1 MSPPSTPLPTAS
13 GAVRTNALQSN
24 GRVAINAQPEEE
36 LKSSIRTDILLPM
49 LADQWLKLIDKV
61 VVTRGT
67 ANAPFQ
73 IDAAGVTRRFET
85 IIRELDANEERSSET
100 EPLKPQAAP
109 AQPPAETPSNE
120 AEGLQAS
127 GQLLERMNAA
137 LQKLSSNTKRHG
149 QNLIV
154 ALREITEAAGES
166 LNVARSSVWVSAD
179 GGARLRCLD
188 LYEQNGHRHSSGTEL
203 LAEEYPAYFAA
214 LSSHRVI
221 DAHVAQKDPRTHEFA
236 ESYLAPHGITSLLDA
251 PIRRDGD
258 LVGVVCL
265 EHVGAVR
272 RWTTEEIAFIGSLA
286 DLISLIVESTE
297 RQRAETG
304 LKYSHSLLTAA
315 FNATADGIV
324 IVDRN
329 GVITGFNKRFLD
341 IWQLTQEQLSKKSLS
356 DILPLFASQVSAVEE
371 FTLKVK
377 LLFESPEIET
387 YDEIECKD
395 GRVFERTSKPQRLDN
410 EIVGR
415 VCCYRDVT
423 EQRKSEKASKS
434 LETMLRQ
441 TQKLEALGT
450 LAGGIAHDFNNILT
464 AVLGHAELAL
474 AQTSEPRVQQSL
486 SEIFKASDRAKNLV
500 KQILTFCRQR
510 PPERQTQQLR
520 PLLEEVVK
528 LLRASIPAAIEI
540 KQEFDRGQSSACI
553 DPAQIH
559 QVLMNLCTNAAH
571 AMREKG
577 GSIRLGEAVVEV
589 SAAAAPNYPGLKPGP
604 YAHIWVA
611 DTGCG
616 MDAATVQR
624 IFEPFFTTKPVGEGT
639 GLGLSVVH
647 GIIQSHEG
655 AITVESE
662 QGRGTTFHIYLPA
675 ITEEEKPKDQYAP
688 GESPR
693 SRGER
698 LMYIDD
704 DESVGHFVR
713 QALEML
719 DYDVI
724 VFTHP
729 VEALEHF
736 RTKSY
741 DYDLI
746 ITDMGMPRVNGLELS
761 TRAQKIA
768 PGIPIILMSGNAG
781 EVPLATLT
789 KSGIRRV
796 VTKPVSC
803 RDLAIVV
810 REVLD
815 MNRTAEDEHQDD

>member
-1 MSPPSTPLPTAS
+1 M
-13 GAVRTNALQSN
+13 
-24 GRVAINAQPEEE
+24 
-36 LKSSIRTDILLPM
+36 PM
-49 LADQWLKLIDKV
+49 LAEQWLKLITKVLKDKKP
-61 VVTRGT
+61 

-73 IDAAGVTRRFET
+73 IDSAGRTRRFET
-85 IIRELDANEERSSET
+85 IIRELDQSGGTLPLVPPSRQAQAADTLSSE
-100 EPLKPQAAP
+100 
-109 AQPPAETPSNE
+109 AES
-120 AEGLQAS
+120 LQVS
-127 GQLLERMNAA
+127 GQLLERMNSA
-137 LQKLSSNTKRHG
+137 LQKLTSNTKRHG

-154 ALREITEAAGES
+154 ALREITEAAGAS
-166 LNVARSSVWVSAD
+166 LNVARSSVWVSAE
-179 GGARLRCLD
+179 GGAKLRCLD
-188 LYEQNGHRHSSGTEL
+188 LYEQREHRHSTGPDV
-203 LAEEYPAYFAA
+203 LAVDYPAYFAA
-214 LSSHRVI
+214 LASHRVI
-221 DAHVAQKDPRTHEFA
+221 DAHIAQKDPRTHEFA
-236 ESYLAPHGITSLLDA
+236 ASHLAPHGISSLLNA
-251 PIRRDGD
+251 PIRRDGA
-258 LVGVVCL
+258 LVGVICL
-265 EHVGAVR
+265 EHVGQAR
-272 RWTTEEIAFIGSLA
+272 RWTTEDVAFIGSLA
-286 DLISLIVESTE
+286 DLISLIVESSE

-315 FNATADGIV
+315 FNATADGIA
-324 IVDRN
+324 IVDRS
-329 GVITGFNKRFLD
+329 GIITGFNKRFLD
-341 IWQLTQEQLSKKSLS
+341 LWGVQQDQLAKRSLAEV
-356 DILPLFASQVSAVEE
+356 LPLFASQVSDPQAFTEGLKTLSDHPEVE
-371 FTLKVK
+371 TSDV
-377 LLFESPEIET
+377 
-387 YDEIECKD
+387 IECKD

-415 VCCYRDVT
+415 VSCYRDVT
-423 EQRKSEKASKS
+423 DHRKSEQASKS

-540 KQEFDRGQSSACI
+540 KQEFDRGRSSARI

-559 QVLMNLCTNAAH
+559 QVLMNLCTNSSH
-571 AMREKG
+571 AMRERG
-577 GSIRLGEAVVEV
+577 GIIRLGEALVEV
-589 SAAAAPNYPGLKPGP
+589 SAAAAPNYPGLNPGP
-604 YAHIWVA
+604 YAHIWVS

-616 MDAATVQR
+616 MDTATVQR

-647 GIIQSHEG
+647 GIIQSHDG

-675 ITEEEKPKDQYAP
+675 IIGEEKAAESYTA

-698 LMYIDD
+698 IMYIDD

-719 DYDVI
+719 DYDVV

-741 DYDLI
+741 DYDLL
-746 ITDMGMPRVNGLELS
+746 ITDMGMPRVSGLELS

-768 PGIPIILMSGNAG
+768 PGIPIILMSGNSG
-781 EVPLATLT
+781 DVPFPTLA
-789 KSGIRRV
+789 KAGIRRV

-803 RDLAIVV
+803 RDLSIVV

-815 MNRTAEDEHQDD
+815 MNRTGED

>member
-1 MSPPSTPLPTAS
+1 MPAATSAAKQRGP
-13 GAVRTNALQSN
+13 
-24 GRVAINAQPEEE
+24 IQPE
-36 LKSSIRTDILLPM
+36 ILLPM
-49 LADQWLKLIDKV
+49 LADQWLKLIDHV
-61 VVTRGT
+61 VGTRKS
-67 ANAPFQ
+67 ANAPFE

-85 IIRELDANEERSSET
+85 IIREIDAGDVGT
-100 EPLKPQAAP
+100 AAP
-109 AQPPAETPSNE
+109 SVPTRPLHNGGDSTPNE
-120 AEGLQAS
+120 AEGLHAS

-137 LQKLSSNTKRHG
+137 LQKLTSNTRRHG

-166 LNVARSSVWVSAD
+166 LNVARSSVWVSAEQ
-179 GGARLRCLD
+179 GARLRCLD
-188 LYEQNGHRHSSGTEL
+188 LYEQKEHRHSSGVEV
-203 LAEEYPAYFAA
+203 LARDYPSYFAA
-214 LSSHRVI
+214 LATHRVI
-221 DAHVAQKDPRTHEFA
+221 DAHIAQKDPRTHEF
-236 ESYLAPHGITSLLDA
+236 SKNYLTPHNITSMLDA

-258 LVGVVCL
+258 LVGVICL
-265 EHVGAVR
+265 EHVGPVR
-272 RWTTEEIAFIGSLA
+272 RWTTEEVAFIGSLS
-286 DLISLIVESTE
+286 DLISLIVESSE

-324 IVDRN
+324 IVDRGG
-329 GVITGFNKRFLD
+329 GVTGFNKRFLD
-341 IWQLTQEQLSKKSLS
+341 LWNLSQEQLSKRNISEVLHLLA
-356 DILPLFASQVSAVEE
+356 DQVADVTVFQE
-371 FTLKVK
+371 KVRS
-377 LLFESPEIET
+377 LFENPETET
-387 YDEIECKD
+387 CDVIECKD
-395 GRVFERTSKPQRLDN
+395 GRVFERTSKPQRLDG

-423 EQRKSEKASKS
+423 EQRNSEKAGKS
-434 LETMLRQ
+434 LEAMLRQ

-474 AQTSEPRVQQSL
+474 AQTTEPRVQQSL

-510 PPERQTQQLR
+510 PPERQTQKLR
-520 PLLEEVVK
+520 PLMEEVVK
-528 LLRASIPAAIEI
+528 LLRASIPASIEI

-553 DPAQIH
+553 DPAQMH
-559 QVLMNLCTNAAH
+559 QVLMNLCTNSAH
-571 AMREKG
+571 SMREKG
-577 GSIRLGEAVVEV
+577 GSIRLGEALVEV
-589 SAAAAPNYPGLKPGP
+589 SAAAAPNYPGLNPGP

-647 GIIQSHEG
+647 GIIQSHDG

-662 QGRGTTFHIYLPA
+662 PGRGTTFHIYLPA
-675 ITEEEKPKDQYAP
+675 VNVDENTREQYAE

-693 SRGER
+693 SHGER
-698 LMYIDD
+698 IMYVDD

-719 DYDVI
+719 DYEVN

-741 DYDLI
+741 DYDLV
-746 ITDMGMPRVNGLELS
+746 ITDMGMPRVSGLELA

-768 PGIPIILMSGNAG
+768 PGIPVILMSGNAG
-781 EVPLATLT
+781 DVPFPTLA
-789 KSGIRRV
+789 KAGIRRV
-796 VTKPVSC
+796 VNKPVSC
-803 RDLAIVV
+803 RDLSIVI

-815 MNRTAEDEHQDD
+815 MNRTSEET

>member
-1 MSPPSTPLPTAS
+1 MNFRPDSISTLAPSATPTLPVASRPPADAELSEGLSAHGQRLDRKPES
-13 GAVRTNALQSN
+13 
-24 GRVAINAQPEEE
+24 AIRPD
-36 LKSSIRTDILLPM
+36 LLLPM
-49 LADQWLKLIDKV
+49 LADQWLAMISKV
-61 VVTRGT
+61 VKTRET

-73 IDAAGVTRRFET
+73 FDSAGVTRRFET
-85 IIRELDANEERSSET
+85 IIRDLDASSSE
-100 EPLKPQAAP
+100 PQ
-109 AQPPAETPSNE
+109 PSARSLPGQE
-120 AEGLQAS
+120 ASSVESEGLQAR
-127 GQLLERMNAA
+127 GQLLDRMNAA
-137 LQKLSSNTKRHG
+137 LQKLTSNTKRHG
-149 QNLIV
+149 QNFVV

-166 LNVARSSVWVSAD
+166 INVARSSVWVSAD
-179 GGARLRCLD
+179 GGSRLRCLD
-188 LYEQNGHRHSSGTEL
+188 LYEQKEHQHSSGNEL
-203 LAEEYPAYFAA
+203 LAQNYPAYFAA
-214 LSSHRVI
+214 LASHRVI
-221 DAHVAQKDPRTHEFA
+221 DAHIARKDPRTHEFA
-236 ESYLAPHGITSLLDA
+236 NIYFEPHGITSLLDA

-258 LVGVVCL
+258 MVGVICL
-265 EHVGAVR
+265 EHVGPAR
-272 RWTTEEIAFIGSLA
+272 HWTTEEIAFIGSLA
-286 DLISLIVESTE
+286 DLISLIVESSE
-297 RQRAETG
+297 RQRAEIG

-315 FNATADGIV
+315 FNATADGIA
-324 IVDRN
+324 IVDRS
-329 GVITGFNKRFLD
+329 GQITGFNKRFLD
-341 IWQLTQEQLSKKSLS
+341 LWNVKQEQLAKRTLTEV
-356 DILPLFASQVSAVEE
+356 LPLFAEQVADPSVFAD
-371 FTLKVK
+371 KVK
-377 LLFESPEIET
+377 HLFEHPEVET
-387 YDEIECKD
+387 SEVIECKD

-423 EQRKSEKASKS
+423 DQRKSEQASKS

-510 PPERQTQQLR
+510 PPERKTQQLR

-559 QVLMNLCTNAAH
+559 QVLMNLCTNSAH

-577 GSIRLGEAVVEV
+577 GTIRLGEALVEV
-589 SAAAAPNYPGLKPGP
+589 SAAAAPNYPGLNPGA
-604 YAHIWVA
+604 YAHIWVS

-647 GIIQSHEG
+647 GIIQSHDG

-662 QGRGTTFHIYLPA
+662 PGRGTTFHIYLPA
-675 ITEEEKPKDQYAP
+675 ITADDKPGEQYAE

-698 LMYIDD
+698 IMYIDD

-719 DYDVI
+719 DYDI
-724 VFTHP
+724 NVFTHP

-741 DYDLI
+741 DYDLL
-746 ITDMGMPRVNGLELS
+746 ITDMGMPRVSGLEFA

-781 EVPLATLT
+781 EVPLSTLA
-789 KSGIRRV
+789 KAGIRRV
-796 VTKPVSC
+796 VNKPVSC
-803 RDLAIVV
+803 RDLSIVI

-815 MNRTAEDEHQDD
+815 MNRTGDED